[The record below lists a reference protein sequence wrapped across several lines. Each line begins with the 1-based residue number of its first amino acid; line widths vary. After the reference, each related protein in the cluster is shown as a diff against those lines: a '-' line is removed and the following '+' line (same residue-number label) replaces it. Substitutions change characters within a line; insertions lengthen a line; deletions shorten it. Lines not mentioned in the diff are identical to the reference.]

1 MKKNELF
8 PLLMAGSS
16 EARERLSRIMGRNL
30 TLNGELIAK
39 VGSIVD
45 AVRAEGDAALRR
57 FTQEFDGIRLTGI
70 KVSKEEIEKARQ
82 EVSEGILR
90 IISEAAANVRKF
102 HEKQKA
108 TSWTVHGEDGSI
120 LGQRVIPLERVGL
133 YVPGGTA
140 AYPSTVIMNAVPAQ
154 VAGVKEIHVFTPPN
168 RDGGVNRIV
177 LATCGV
183 LGIENV
189 YSVGGAQAIAAAA
202 YGTET
207 VRRVDKIVGPGNMY
221 VAAAKKIVFG
231 DVDID
236 MIAGPS
242 EVVVLADSTADPAHV
257 AADLLAQAEHDGNA
271 AAVLVTT
278 DKVLARKVQRKV
290 SDFLTDLSRKK
301 IAAESMRRNG
311 AAFVVGEIGEGIDL
325 VNDIAPEHLE
335 IITESAWE
343 HVGRVR
349 NAGAVFVGDH
359 SPEPVGDYFAGP
371 SHVLPTGGTARFSS
385 VLSVDTFVK
394 RSSVI
399 QYSPESFRRDAGKIK
414 IFAQNE
420 GLDAHALSITV
431 RDKRGHKR

>member
-8 PLLMAGSS
+8 PVLMAGSS